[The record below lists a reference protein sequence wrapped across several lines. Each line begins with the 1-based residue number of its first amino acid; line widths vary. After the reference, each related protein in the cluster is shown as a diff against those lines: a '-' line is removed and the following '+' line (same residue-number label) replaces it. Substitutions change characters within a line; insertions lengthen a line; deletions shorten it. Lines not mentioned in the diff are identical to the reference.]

1 MRATRV
7 HELGNRAS
15 IQVDDIAEPT
25 PGPGE
30 VVVDVA
36 VATVNFPDILML
48 DGKYQTRPELPFVLG
63 KDGAGT
69 VSAVG
74 DDVSDFS
81 PGDRV
86 LFYVHYGAFAEKVV
100 VPVANCFKLPADMPL
115 DDAAAMGIA
124 FQTVWGALVDR
135 AAMKPGEV
143 VLVTGAA
150 GGVGIAAVAL
160 AKALGAGTVLA
171 GLTTLGKAAPVKTAG
186 ADHIIDMSGDDLK
199 DGVREQ
205 VREAT
210 GGRDVDVVIDVV
222 GGDIF
227 DACLRTLDFNGRIV
241 VLGFMGGRIADVKT
255 NYLLLKNI
263 SVVGS
268 SINAIYARDND
279 SVRHGQ
285 AEMMRLYGEGKLAP
299 HIHARFPLDKITDA
313 IAVLEDRSVV
323 GKVVLEV

>member
-1 MRATRV
+1 MKAVRV
-7 HELGNRAS
+7 HQLGDRRAV
-15 IQVDDIAEPT
+15 QLDDIPDPS

-30 VVVDVA
+30 VVVDPA
-36 VATVNFPDILML
+36 ALTINFPDILML
-48 DGKYQTRPELPFVLG
+48 DGKYQVRPELPFILG

-69 VSAVG
+69 ISAVG
-74 DDVSDFS
+74 DDVRDFS

-100 VPVANCFKLPADMPL
+100 VPVANCFKLPDDMPF

-227 DACLRTLDFNGRIV
+227 DACLRTLGFNGRIV
-241 VLGFMGGRIADVKT
+241 VLGFMGGRIADAKT

-263 SVVGS
+263 SVLGS

-279 SVRHGQ
+279 SVHRGQ
-285 AEMMRLYGEGKLAP
+285 TEMMRLYGEGKLAP